1 MEAMNLKEKKTT
13 EFKRK
18 KERGVYLKDTRVSQ
32 RIEGSISKLG
42 KERDGS
48 YLTLSPESCY
58 EWT

>member
-1 MEAMNLKEKKTT
+1 MNLKEKKTT